1 MVMVSPDA
9 LALELEESSMLP
21 PEHPARDNAITAAA
35 LAAMN
40 LVENFTFIL
49 FLLPWDIATSF
60 ISQSTRGICA

>member
-1 MVMVSPDA
+1 
-9 LALELEESSMLP
+9 MLP